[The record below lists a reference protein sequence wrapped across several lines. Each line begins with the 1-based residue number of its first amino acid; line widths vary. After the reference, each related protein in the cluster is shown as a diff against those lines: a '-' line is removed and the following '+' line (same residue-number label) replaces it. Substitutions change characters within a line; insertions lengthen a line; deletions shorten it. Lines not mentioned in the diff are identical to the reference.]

1 MTQQNQW
8 PSDLALAVIS
18 ALPKLDAPEMAIRVL
33 FETMYFASM
42 RTEEGSAIA
51 FHIVYLDPENPDPK
65 PPKRILQDRWTH
77 VPFGDR
83 LPFRQLLSSLMLPTL
98 VHRLSLYITIKVEI
112 CLFGD

>member
-1 MTQQNQW
+1 MTRQNQW
-8 PSDLALAVIS
+8 PSDLASAVIS

-65 PPKRILQDRWTH
+65 PPKRIIQDRWTH
-77 VPFGDR
+77 VPFGD
-83 LPFRQLLSSLMLPTL
+83 
-98 VHRLSLYITIKVEI
+98 E
-112 CLFGD
+112 